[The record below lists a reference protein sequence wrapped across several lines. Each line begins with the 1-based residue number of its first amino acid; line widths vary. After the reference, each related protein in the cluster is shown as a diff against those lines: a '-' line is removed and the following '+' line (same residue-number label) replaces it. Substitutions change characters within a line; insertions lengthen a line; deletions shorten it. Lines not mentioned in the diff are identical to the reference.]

1 MNINY
6 LTWNLPSSS
15 MWLEEI
21 QALAN
26 IVGAIHNRIDAYNM
40 HVRLLMQL
48 SGRGLC
54 FVLKLT
60 FYEASCNYLFTLHCI
75 CQAK

>member
-1 MNINY
+1 MDMNY

-15 MWLEEI
+15 MWLVEI

-26 IVGAIHNRIDAYNM
+26 IVSAIHNRIDAYNM
-40 HVRLLMQL
+40 QMCLLMQL
-48 SGRGLC
+48 SGKGLC

-60 FYEASCNYLFTLHCI
+60 FHEASCSYLFTLHCG
-75 CQAK
+75 QAN